1 METVMTTWLS
11 AGIIFTFAAI
21 VFVLYRWGNI
31 RCVGVTPVKTFT
43 FIAIL
48 FTSGL
53 DVGLIMFPL
62 TEFASYADV
71 ATSPEY
77 DFTNPLAIEFGFW
90 AFLIWS
96 FYFLTCFYFC
106 VIEPRVR
113 FFDLALIKL
122 INNIV
127 IIGTCAFTAYLLLIN
142 LPWYV
147 PELGDGE
154 SVISSFYLIVFLVIA
169 AAVYSSTNIR
179 YVRMLSLAS
188 TWLFVGLIALMW
200 SGAFLSENSG
210 IGEFANTVALL
221 GGYFSNIHEFVLPL
235 NDYHEFYLYW
245 WFAWSIMIGQ
255 FTSRFVG
262 GLRTYQVL
270 AAMVI
275 FPSIPIAIWFTVLYY
290 YSANGLEVTGF
301 YNIAMAIVGI
311 TFVINSLDS
320 LIRLYTDNLNLG
332 AARLG
337 RVKYFLGNVIALS
350 LLTLLFKLDFLQIQ
364 WVGSVVIGLFFACFA
379 YILLTKYKTV
389 SEIKCSPK
397 ENQID
402 FNKIELIN

>member
-1 METVMTTWLS
+1 MTTWLS
-11 AGIIFTFAAI
+11 AGILFTFTAI
-21 VFVLYRWGNI
+21 AFILYRWGNI

-62 TEFASYADV
+62 TEFAGYADL

-77 DFTNPLAIEFGFW
+77 GFTNPLSIEFGFW
-90 AFLIWS
+90 AFLIWG

-113 FFDLALIKL
+113 FFELPLIKL
-122 INNIV
+122 INNVV
-127 IIGTCAFTAYLLLIN
+127 IIGTCAFTAYLLLTN
-142 LPWYV
+142 LPWYI

-154 SVISSFYLIVFLVIA
+154 SIISSFYLIVFLVIA
-169 AAVYSSTNIR
+169 ASVYSSTSIR
-179 YVRMLSLAS
+179 YVRFLSLAT
-188 TWLFVGLIALMW
+188 TWLFIGLIALMW
-200 SGAFLSENSG
+200 SGAFLSETSS
-210 IGEFANTVALL
+210 IGEFANTVAML
-221 GGYFSNIHEFVLPL
+221 GGYFGNIHEFVLPL

-255 FTSRFVG
+255 FTARFVG

-270 AAMVI
+270 VAMLV

-290 YSANGLEVTGF
+290 YSANGLETAGF

-320 LIRLYTDNLNLG
+320 LIRLYTDNLNLNVT
-332 AARLG
+332 RLG
-337 RVKYFLGNVIALS
+337 KVKYFLGNIIALS

-364 WVGSVVIGLFFACFA
+364 WVGAVVIGLFFTCFG
-379 YILLTKYKTV
+379 YILFSKFKVV
-389 SEIKCSPK
+389 SEIECSPK
-397 ENQID
+397 ENEID
-402 FNKIELIN
+402 FNKIELVK